1 MPKTF
6 GKRAGARASLVL
18 LSVFLFLLL
27 VAPVAMAATYG
38 DVNDDGKINV
48 QDVVLVMKHVLE
60 LEELTEAQQAVADV
74 NGDGKINV
82 QDVTLIMQHSL
93 GLIDDFPHAALAV
106 SKVTAVNPKQ
116 VEVEF
121 NRILNAEEKSKMVP
135 INFHVG
141 LQGSAGTDRLTGQP
155 GDGSAVAV
163 KDDNKTVLLTM
174 ENGRNFENGSTTNRV
189 IVKKA
194 VGITADYTKSDLAF
208 IDNSVPTLVSVHTD
222 SPRNLVLTF
231 SEPLDRDIIPTNVTL
246 NDGSIPLNL
255 TNPVYVD
262 ASRELRIETF
272 SDLSAGSYTLAI
284 TSGTSLQDYSG
295 LKVSPVSKTFTH
307 TPITTPPSVS
317 VKSSTESTVTIEF
330 SRPINKSTLIGNSF
344 VLFRHTYDT
353 TVNQVSGATVDA
365 VRNPSGDNK
374 TFVIDFGTRLLPP
387 GTTTMWMKY
396 VENTADVNMVKDTW
410 GNTIQPATLTVN
422 TVPDT
427 SAPTATVKMV
437 SGSSKIIEIEFSKPV
452 TGAMIPGNY
461 VLRKGTVDV
470 NFTGPTY
477 NSTTGKYRITSVD
490 AMQGVHTL
498 TISNIR
504 DTTPAQNP
512 MGTQTFTIDVPDR
525 IPPEV
530 TEVRANTAAREDATI
545 VYVYYTEPM
554 GSSALDRANYRF
566 VGDAQYAIPTN
577 TTITQV
583 GNTVKIDLPGTTK
596 ISDIHGSINELFVGN
611 VKDIAGNSIETF
623 EDHPILAS
631 APFAFTPA
639 SVTVLSTSRVSFVV
653 NRHLQA
659 ADKAKIKFAGG
670 ASADNVSIA
679 NHADGTA
686 TVTADFATETFNTDI
701 PTADKINILAGAV
714 TDMNGFSN
722 AVVDNVAITV
732 DKAAPVLESADV
744 TTGGSPTRI
753 ETITLN
759 YSENL
764 YAASVSDSDYVV
776 TGYSISAVNVNN
788 HQVILT
794 VTGGTGTTT
803 TVTQVGSIQDVAS
816 PRNTL
821 GPIPAF
827 TVPF

>member
-1 MPKTF
+1 M
-6 GKRAGARASLVL
+6 
-18 LSVFLFLLL
+18 
-27 VAPVAMAATYG
+27 
-38 DVNDDGKINV
+38 
-48 QDVVLVMKHVLE
+48 
-60 LEELTEAQQAVADV
+60 
-74 NGDGKINV
+74 
-82 QDVTLIMQHSL
+82 
-93 GLIDDFPHAALAV
+93 
-106 SKVTAVNPKQ
+106 
-116 VEVEF
+116 
-121 NRILNAEEKSKMVP
+121 
-135 INFHVG
+135 
-141 LQGSAGTDRLTGQP
+141 
-155 GDGSAVAV
+155 
-163 KDDNKTVLLTM
+163 
-174 ENGRNFENGSTTNRV
+174 
-189 IVKKA
+189 
-194 VGITADYTKSDLAF
+194 
-208 IDNSVPTLVSVHTD
+208 
-222 SPRNLVLTF
+222 
-231 SEPLDRDIIPTNVTL
+231 
-246 NDGSIPLNL
+246 
-255 TNPVYVD
+255 
-262 ASRELRIETF
+262 
-272 SDLSAGSYTLAI
+272 
-284 TSGTSLQDYSG
+284 
-295 LKVSPVSKTFTH
+295 
-307 TPITTPPSVS
+307 
-317 VKSSTESTVTIEF
+317 
-330 SRPINKSTLIGNSF
+330 
-344 VLFRHTYDT
+344 
-353 TVNQVSGATVDA
+353 
-365 VRNPSGDNK
+365 
-374 TFVIDFGTRLLPP
+374 
-387 GTTTMWMKY
+387 
-396 VENTADVNMVKDTW
+396 
-410 GNTIQPATLTVN
+410 
-422 TVPDT
+422 
-427 SAPTATVKMV
+427 
-437 SGSSKIIEIEFSKPV
+437 
-452 TGAMIPGNY
+452 
-461 VLRKGTVDV
+461 
-470 NFTGPTY
+470 
-477 NSTTGKYRITSVD
+477 
-490 AMQGVHTL
+490 
-498 TISNIR
+498 
-504 DTTPAQNP
+504 
-512 MGTQTFTIDVPDR
+512 
-525 IPPEV
+525 
-530 TEVRANTAAREDATI
+530 
-545 VYVYYTEPM
+545 
-554 GSSALDRANYRF
+554 
-566 VGDAQYAIPTN
+566 
-577 TTITQV
+577 
-583 GNTVKIDLPGTTK
+583 PGTTK